1 MGSCLELVQRNS
13 LNRAPGAIELARKS
27 QLVTLSVMPRRF
39 RSLLLAAG
47 SCVAWLPAYAQSTAS
62 NPDNPHYKQAQQ
74 DLDNGDANAAADEY
88 EAALVADPKL
98 ADAHY
103 ELGVLYAEKLSEP
116 ISALY
121 HLDRYLKLAPQSPNA
136 TAARDLFN
144 TESEAF
150 AASLPGTSTSSA
162 LARLQLENNGLKKQA
177 ADAGHTIA
185 TLQTQLANMQ
195 QQVADANARAAAAAP
210 AAPGAP
216 APAPGAPQAV
226 AGGGGAVTGTPA
238 PVIAPAPIVP
248 AAPNPG
254 TASTPDAGGART
266 YTVKSGD
273 SLWKIAH
280 KMYPKDTSNGEEK
293 IKDAN
298 KDAFA
303 NKFLKPGQ
311 VLVIP
316 E

>member
-1 MGSCLELVQRNS
+1 
-13 LNRAPGAIELARKS
+13 
-27 QLVTLSVMPRRF
+27 MPRRF
-39 RSLLLAAG
+39 RLLLLAAG
-47 SCVAWLPAYAQSTAS
+47 LCVVGFPACAQTAPAS
-62 NPDNPHYKQAQQ
+62 GDNPHYKQAQQ
-74 DLDNGDANAAADEY
+74 DLDNNDASAAADEY

-116 ISALY
+116 IAALY
-121 HLDRYLKLAPQSPNA
+121 HLDRYLKLAPNSANA
-136 TAARDLFN
+136 PAARDLVT

-162 LARLQLENNGLKKQA
+162 LARLQLENAGLKKQA
-177 ADAGHTIA
+177 ADASHTIA
-185 TLQTQLANMQ
+185 QLQTQLANMQ
-195 QQVADANARAAAAAP
+195 QQVADANARA
-210 AAPGAP
+210 GATTP
-216 APAPGAPQAV
+216 TPAPGAPTP
-226 AGGGGAVTGTPA
+226 AVTTTAPA
-238 PVIAPAPIVP
+238 PVIPPSTGTVPTVAPT
-248 AAPNPG
+248 G
-254 TASTPDAGGART
+254 TNTVATPDAGGARS

-280 KMYPKDTSNGEEK
+280 KMYPHDTSNGEEK

-303 NKFLKPGQ
+303 NKFLKVGQ

>member
-1 MGSCLELVQRNS
+1 
-13 LNRAPGAIELARKS
+13 
-27 QLVTLSVMPRRF
+27 MPRRF

-47 SCVAWLPAYAQSTAS
+47 SCVVWLPAYAQSTAS

-136 TAARDLFN
+136 SAARDLFN

-150 AASLPGTSTSSA
+150 AASLPGSSTSSA

-177 ADAGHTIA
+177 TDAGHTIA

-195 QQVADANARAAAAAP
+195 QQVADANARAAAATP
-210 AAPGAP
+210 SAPGAP
-216 APAPGAPQAV
+216 TP
-226 AGGGGAVTGTPA
+226 AVTTT
-238 PVIAPAPIVP
+238 APAPIIPTVPGTVP
-248 AAPNPG
+248 AVTPTG
-254 TASTPDAGGART
+254 TSTTAASDAGGARS

-280 KMYPKDTSNGEEK
+280 KMYPKDTANGEEK

>member
-1 MGSCLELVQRNS
+1 
-13 LNRAPGAIELARKS
+13 
-27 QLVTLSVMPRRF
+27 MPRRF
-39 RSLLLAAG
+39 RSLLFVAG

-74 DLDNGDANAAADEY
+74 DLDNGDANAAAGEY

-162 LARLQLENNGLKKQA
+162 LARMQLENNGLKKQA

-185 TLQTQLANMQ
+185 QLQTQLANMQ
-195 QQVADANARAAAAAP
+195 QQVADANARAAAATP
-210 AAPGAP
+210 AAPGSP
-216 APAPGAPQAV
+216 TPV
-226 AGGGGAVTGTPA
+226 IGGGGAVPSTPA

-254 TASTPDAGGART
+254 TASTPDAGGARS

-280 KMYPKDTSNGEEK
+280 KMYPKDTTNGEEK

>member
-1 MGSCLELVQRNS
+1 
-13 LNRAPGAIELARKS
+13 
-27 QLVTLSVMPRRF
+27 MPRRF

-47 SCVAWLPAYAQSTAS
+47 SCVVWFPAYAQSTPAS
-62 NPDNPHYKQAQQ
+62 ADNPHYKQAQQ
-74 DLDNGDANAAADEY
+74 DIDNNDAGAAADEY

-116 ISALY
+116 IAALY
-121 HLDRYLKLAPQSPNA
+121 HLDRFLKLAPQSPNA
-136 TAARDLFN
+136 TSARDLFN

-177 ADAGHTIA
+177 IDASHTIA
-185 TLQTQLANMQ
+185 QLQTQLANMQ
-195 QQVADANARAAAAAP
+195 QQVADANARAASAAP
-210 AAPGAP
+210 TPGAP
-216 APAPGAPQAV
+216 APATV
-226 AGGGGAVTGTPA
+226 GGGGAVTGTPA

-248 AAPNPG
+248 ATPAPG
-254 TASTPDAGGART
+254 TAATPDAGGARS

-280 KMYPKDTSNGEEK
+280 KMYPKDTTNGEEK

-303 NKFLKPGQ
+303 NKFLKVGQ

>member
-1 MGSCLELVQRNS
+1 
-13 LNRAPGAIELARKS
+13 
-27 QLVTLSVMPRRF
+27 MPRRF

-47 SCVAWLPAYAQSTAS
+47 TCVAWLPAYAQSTPS

-74 DLDNGDANAAADEY
+74 DLDNNDANGAADEY

-116 ISALY
+116 IAALY
-121 HLDRYLKLAPQSPNA
+121 HLDRFLKLAPQSPNA
-136 TAARDLFN
+136 SAARDLFN

-177 ADAGHTIA
+177 ADASHTIA

-195 QQVADANARAAAAAP
+195 QQVADANARAAAATP

-216 APAPGAPQAV
+216 ATGVPPATV
-226 AGGGGAVTGTPA
+226 GGGGAVASTPA

-248 AAPNPG
+248 ATPAPG

-280 KMYPKDTSNGEEK
+280 KMYPKDTTNGEEK

>member
-1 MGSCLELVQRNS
+1 V
-13 LNRAPGAIELARKS
+13 
-27 QLVTLSVMPRRF
+27 
-39 RSLLLAAG
+39 
-47 SCVAWLPAYAQSTAS
+47 WLPAYAQNA
-62 NPDNPHYKQAQQ
+62 PAGADNPHYKQAQQ
-74 DLDNGDANAAADEY
+74 DLDNNDANGAADEY

-121 HLDRYLKLAPQSPNA
+121 HLDRFLKLAPQSPNA

-177 ADAGHTIA
+177 ADASHTIA
-185 TLQTQLANMQ
+185 ELQTQLANMQ
-195 QQVADANARAAAAAP
+195 QQVANANARAAATPEP
-210 AAPGAP
+210 ATGAP
-216 APAPGAPQAV
+216 TPAMTTSTPPAPGA
-226 AGGGGAVTGTPA
+226 A
-238 PVIAPAPIVP
+238 PVLIPVPGVTPGGTNVAANPA
-248 AAPNPG
+248 
-254 TASTPDAGGART
+254 TPDAGGART

-280 KMYPKDTSNGEEK
+280 KMYPHDTTNGEEK

-316 E
+316 